1 MYFEAM
7 VASEFGA
14 GTVTVTACSVSRNV
28 YMGTASPTDAGF
40 VSIPIL
46 AAIPSGCRDW
56 SVSASGGHVHVRSV
70 DVIYPQSPTI
80 NGVLNCS
87 SWGMNDWCTGTE
99 NLDLTAYEPQG
110 ASVIISGDLNGD
122 PFTCLPGL
130 TCSNPITEEGT
141 GTANYLATS
150 INGTGSGS
158 IDWKLDSLSPDIDAN
173 LSGSFNGQNWS
184 NTDVTLNAS
193 VSDAT
198 SGLSYFESSLD
209 NATWTPQTSPLTL
222 NFSDGTRTVYLH
234 AVDRAGNIESIQY
247 EIKVDTQDP
256 QLTETFTGTSGSN
269 PWYISDVQ
277 VTITQS
283 DPYPSS
289 GIQYFAYSKDGG
301 ATWTNY
307 TTPFTLS
314 EGVYDLQMH
323 LVDNADNQ
331 DMKSQAIKV
340 DTTVPSISGSLNQI
354 PNALGWINAA
364 VNLNASASDS
374 TSGVASF
381 EISLDNAT
389 WTAQSSPLMLNFSDG
404 TYTVYLRAIDNAG
417 HEYLLTQEI
426 KVDSQSP
433 ALSHQVQGTLG
444 ENSWYTSD
452 IQVEVTQVDPA
463 PSSGIQSF
471 QTSLDGANWADYSAP
486 LNFSEGTYVLQMRVV
501 DNADHQDLDGI
512 PLNVDTTPPSIDAT
526 LSGTLGSNNIY
537 ISPVEAAVSVSD
549 NLSGIAATEY
559 SLNGSAWEP
568 YTSQL
573 TLAGGVYALQFRTKD
588 TAGLVSTTQVYDFSV
603 DTHGPNIKLPS
614 RWYIWETGDLFVKD
628 DGSGIASVSYEI
640 RDREGRWKKVEQ
652 SWDLN
657 QEIFTYEIT
666 WNRVFA
672 DGTLAPDGEYPVRV
686 SATDHAG
693 HSSQKTALII
703 VPPANATLLPTF
715 TATPTQTQTPS
726 PTPAAME
733 TQSLATAT
741 AMPTMTSTPF
751 VFITATLDAE
761 PVEAPT
767 QKSSGGFFGF
777 GNPPQQTDTE
787 PQSPNPLIG
796 ITAAAVTGAYI
807 ATQRK
812 KEVEF
817 GSAPKEAKQAPAS
830 PNVFEGAQAAA
841 LMSAFTA
848 KMEEDRQRRIAEK
861 ALAAEEAEKQNI
873 LNYQAVQRRIQ
884 EIARARE
891 EARRR
896 REEAKRKAAV
906 NPLQALWDA
915 NGAAIYA
922 ANQNFKATYGKD
934 MDAATRK
941 KAIKDA
947 TVNGHF
953 SAGAYATNLNTAR
966 QAQAKK
972 NNPYAGAADR
982 IRAAAN
988 EIEDEKKI
996 GYVDSERDEV
1006 RKLIALNEQKNAP
1019 VDSATAS
1026 YMAMGAAAE
1035 AGKFSKEDYDK
1046 AQDDAEALKTQVDPK
1061 RLFPTGSMSKMAAT
1075 GGVILIAGVVGVLAG
1090 AEIGTVLAA
1099 AAILTLVVGTA
1110 IAIGYGLA
1118 ILDRNLRQKQKQ
1130 EIQQIEQNAAPP
1142 SPKGPPGKG
1151 PRKPKRVIEFFIDAA
1166 NGTALAIGNIAKK
1179 SPIVATVLAT
1189 VAIASGTLWATLQSA
1204 KSLFT
1209 NPKHGLLDPPGYCP
1223 APTSTSTQT
1232 PTQTPTSTSTQT
1244 PTQTPTS
1251 TPTQTPTPT
1260 PTQTPTQTPTSTPT
1274 QAPTSTP
1281 TQTPTQTSTQ
1291 PPT

>member
-1 MYFEAM
+1 MVKKRLVITLFAIFFLLTSSGFSTNPAPLLATTLPAGRMLDEGHDTGYIDWHGSVYYENLYHRDGLCGSGCNETVTRINTGASISGSFERDVMYFEAM

-14 GTVTVTACSVSRNV
+14 GTVTVTACSASRNV
-28 YMGTASPTDAGF
+28 YMGTASPTTAGF

-70 DVIYPQSPTI
+70 DVIYPQPPTI

-110 ASVIISGDLNGD
+110 EAVIISGDLNGD
-122 PFTCLPGL
+122 PFTCFPGL
-130 TCSNPITEEGT
+130 TCSKLLLEGT

-150 INGTGSGS
+150 INGTGSGLS
-158 IDWKLDSLSPDIDAN
+158 DWKLDTLSPDINAG
-173 LSGSFNGQNWS
+173 LVGSFNGLNWS

-269 PWYISDVQ
+269 SWYISDVQ
-277 VTITQS
+277 VAIAQS

-301 ATWTNY
+301 STWTNY

-331 DMKSQAIKV
+331 DLKSQEIKV
-340 DTTVPSISGSLNQI
+340 DTTAPSISGSLDQI

-389 WTAQSSPLMLNFSDG
+389 WTAQSSPLMLNFGDG

-426 KVDSQSP
+426 KVDSQEP
-433 ALSHQVQGTLG
+433 VLSHQILGTLG

-471 QTSLDGANWADYSAP
+471 QTSLDGTNWTDYSAP

-559 SLNGSAWEP
+559 RLNGSAWQP

-573 TLAGGVYALQFRTKD
+573 TLNEGDYELQFRTKD
-588 TAGLVSTTQVYDFSV
+588 RAGLVSSTQVYDFSV
-603 DTHGPNIKLPS
+603 DTGGPNIKLPS

-640 RDREGRWKKVEQ
+640 RDSQGRWKKVERSWKPNTETFSYDI
-652 SWDLN
+652 SWDRL
-657 QEIFTYEIT
+657 
-666 WNRVFA
+666 FA
-672 DGTLAPDGEYPVRV
+672 DGTLAPVGEYPVRV
-686 SATDHAG
+686 TAVDNAG

-703 VPPANATLLPTF
+703 VPPANATPLPTF

-726 PTPAAME
+726 PTPTAME
-733 TQSLATAT
+733 TQSPATAT

-751 VFITATLDAE
+751 VFITAT
-761 PVEAPT
+761 PT
-767 QKSSGGFFGF
+767 QKSGGGFFGF
-777 GNPPQQTDTE
+777 GNPPQKSGTDS
-787 PQSPNPLIG
+787 QSPNPLIG

-807 ATQRK
+807 ATQRR

-817 GSAPKEAKQAPAS
+817 SSAPKEAKQAPAV
-830 PNVFEGAQAAA
+830 PNVFDGAQAAA
-841 LMSAFTA
+841 LMSAFVA
-848 KMEEDRQRRIAEK
+848 KIEEDRQRRIAEK
-861 ALAAEEAEKQNI
+861 ARRAAEAEKQNV
-873 LNYQAVQRRIQ
+873 LNYRECRTERCSY
-884 EIARARE
+884 EI
-891 EARRR
+891 
-896 REEAKRKAAV
+896 
-906 NPLQALWDA
+906 
-915 NGAAIYA
+915 
-922 ANQNFKATYGKD
+922 
-934 MDAATRK
+934 
-941 KAIKDA
+941 
-947 TVNGHF
+947 
-953 SAGAYATNLNTAR
+953 
-966 QAQAKK
+966 
-972 NNPYAGAADR
+972 
-982 IRAAAN
+982 
-988 EIEDEKKI
+988 
-996 GYVDSERDEV
+996 
-1006 RKLIALNEQKNAP
+1006 
-1019 VDSATAS
+1019 
-1026 YMAMGAAAE
+1026 
-1035 AGKFSKEDYDK
+1035 
-1046 AQDDAEALKTQVDPK
+1046 
-1061 RLFPTGSMSKMAAT
+1061 
-1075 GGVILIAGVVGVLAG
+1075 IL
-1090 AEIGTVLAA
+1090 
-1099 AAILTLVVGTA
+1099 
-1110 IAIGYGLA
+1110 
-1118 ILDRNLRQKQKQ
+1118 R
-1130 EIQQIEQNAAPP
+1130 
-1142 SPKGPPGKG
+1142 
-1151 PRKPKRVIEFFIDAA
+1151 
-1166 NGTALAIGNIAKK
+1166 
-1179 SPIVATVLAT
+1179 
-1189 VAIASGTLWATLQSA
+1189 
-1204 KSLFT
+1204 
-1209 NPKHGLLDPPGYCP
+1209 
-1223 APTSTSTQT
+1223 
-1232 PTQTPTSTSTQT
+1232 
-1244 PTQTPTS
+1244 
-1251 TPTQTPTPT
+1251 
-1260 PTQTPTQTPTSTPT
+1260 
-1274 QAPTSTP
+1274 
-1281 TQTPTQTSTQ
+1281 
-1291 PPT
+1291 